1 MILLDNRVASF
12 RFRLLLANFSRT
24 HPEVQFDLPRF
35 SPSHLFIFLF
45 TLVTIPIM
53 LLVALLEVTRTR
65 KSLITTVSMLIPV
78 FITRRSFSNIVGTS
92 KKTISEIGT
101 NGDHQ
106 NIENGSYALLE
117 NSSTER
123 IRVGFSSPLLPF
135 NSFFPCSG
143 HDKYIH
149 LVGYKDENK
158 KTQLGAEMGKLT
170 YLPSIADTYEN
181 TLCHYFDLLE
191 RNSAS
196 SVPDSKFMLTCGGK
210 IPNSVVV
217 LRLFAKR
224 TIADL
229 VKILRS
235 LFFKKKYTW
244 YVRIQIGNSSTTQG
258 IIDLENPEN
267 GYYADPFLFEH
278 RDKIYLFVE
287 EYSFSTSKGVVS
299 VFILRGERFERL
311 GVCLEEIFHISFPNV
326 FVDGDDIY
334 MIPESSENRDVRLYR
349 AVEFPLKWEFSIQL
363 LTDISAVDSMIYRS
377 NQDYFLLTTVDAYEL
392 GDHATNLCIYR
403 SPQIVS
409 SNWFESHLNPIIR
422 DAEKGRNAGRY
433 DVNLDSNVRIAQA
446 SEFGTY
452 GKRIRLFEFQ
462 DLSLKEYS
470 EAEMKLPELDIPSD
484 SQGHHHLSSVRDIKA
499 FDFSR
504 FER

>member
-78 FITRRSFSNIVGTS
+78 FITRRSFSNIVGKS
-92 KKTISEIGT
+92 KKTISELGT
-101 NGDHQ
+101 DGDHQ
-106 NIENGSYALLE
+106 NIENGSYAFLE
-117 NSSTER
+117 NSSIER
-123 IRVGFSSPLLPF
+123 LRVGFSSPLLPF

-158 KTQLGAEMGKLT
+158 KTQLGTEMGKLT

-181 TLCHYFDLLE
+181 TLCHYFHLLE

-224 TIADL
+224 TKADL

-278 RDKIYLFVE
+278 RDEIYLFVE

-403 SPQIVS
+403 SPQIDS

-433 DVNLDSNVRIAQA
+433 DVNLDSKVRIAQA

-452 GKRIRLFEFQ
+452 GKKIRLFEFQ

>member
-1 MILLDNRVASF
+1 MILLDSRVASF
-12 RFRLLLANFSRT
+12 RFRLLLAKFSRT
-24 HPEVQFDLPRF
+24 HPEVQFDLPRI

-45 TLVTIPIM
+45 TLLTIPVM
-53 LLVALLEVTRTR
+53 LMVALLEVTRTR
-65 KSLITTVSMLIPV
+65 KSLITTISMLIPV

-92 KKTISEIGT
+92 RKTTPEIGT
-101 NGDHQ
+101 KGDDQ
-106 NIENGSYALLE
+106 NIVDSSYALIE
-117 NSSTER
+117 NSSTDR
-123 IRVGFSSPLLPF
+123 ISVGLSSPLLPF
-135 NSFFPCSG
+135 NSFFPCLG

-158 KTQLGAEMGKLT
+158 KTQIGTELGKLT

-196 SVPDSKFMLTCGGK
+196 SVADSKFMLTCGGK
-210 IPNSVVV
+210 IPNFFVV

-224 TIADL
+224 TLADL

-235 LFFKKKYTW
+235 LFLKKKYTW
-244 YVRIQIGNSSTTQG
+244 YVRIQIGDSSTTRG
-258 IIDLENPEN
+258 IIDLKNPEN

-278 RDKIYLFVE
+278 RNEIYLFVE

-299 VFILRGERFERL
+299 VFTLRGERFERL
-311 GVCLEEIFHISFPNV
+311 GVCLEEVFHISFPNV
-326 FVDGDDIY
+326 FVDGEDIY

-349 AVEFPLKWEFSIQL
+349 AVDFPLKWELSTQL

-377 NQDYFLLTTVDAYEL
+377 NQEYFLLTTVDTYEL
-392 GDHATNLCIYR
+392 GDHATNLRVYK

-409 SNWFESHLNPIIR
+409 SNWCESHLNPVIR

-433 DVNLDSNVRIAQA
+433 DVNLDSNIRIAQA

-452 GKRIRLFEFQ
+452 GKRIRFFEVQ
-462 DLSLKEYS
+462 DLSLREYS
-470 EAEMKLPELDIPSD
+470 EVEMKLPELDIPSD
-484 SQGHHHLSSVRDIKA
+484 SQGHHHLSSVKDIKA